1 MVGTEEKGPTSCLY
15 THPHMHTHLYTHPP
29 AHTCTHLLT
38 HLLTQT
44 CSCTHLLTHP
54 PAPTHLHTQQEKL
67 DTASPGLLNTL
78 QPSLLSTDLLI
89 FWVSLLLRALSL
101 LGPLG
106 PLSPPG
112 RNVVFSPSSAVL

>member
-1 MVGTEEKGPTSCLY
+1 MLECFTPSLHSLFLTLTCNTQTLTPPTHNTGTQT
-15 THPHMHTHLYTHPP
+15 HTHCRTH
-29 AHTCTHLLT
+29 THNT
-38 HLLTQT
+38 
-44 CSCTHLLTHP
+44 
-54 PAPTHLHTQQEKL
+54 TQQEKL